1 MEGPCV
7 APFELDDMELQTVNR
22 FNERFAKRRHRVTLA
37 TLVDDWISLVTEVEH
52 AMPGQSTTTPT
63 T

>member
-22 FNERFAKRRHRVTLA
+22 FNERFAKRRHRVTLD